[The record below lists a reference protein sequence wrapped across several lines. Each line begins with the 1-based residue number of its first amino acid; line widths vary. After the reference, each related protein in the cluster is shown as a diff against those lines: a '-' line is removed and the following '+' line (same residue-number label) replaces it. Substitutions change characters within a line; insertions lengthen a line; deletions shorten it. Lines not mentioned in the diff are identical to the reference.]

1 MIRQSFIEKVI
12 DVPAEP
18 PRKSGHLKAE
28 WVGKASWEK
37 EPEQIESQKPKMF
50 EMRGEMSRSVCV
62 LT

>member
-1 MIRQSFIEKVI
+1 MTDFYQGKARGGDPSFIAKVI

-37 EPEQIESQKPKMF
+37 KAE
-50 EMRGEMSRSVCV
+50 
-62 LT
+62 

>member
-37 EPEQIESQKPKMF
+37 EPGQSHRNPKCLKC
-50 EMRGEMSRSVCV
+50 GEK
-62 LT
+62 